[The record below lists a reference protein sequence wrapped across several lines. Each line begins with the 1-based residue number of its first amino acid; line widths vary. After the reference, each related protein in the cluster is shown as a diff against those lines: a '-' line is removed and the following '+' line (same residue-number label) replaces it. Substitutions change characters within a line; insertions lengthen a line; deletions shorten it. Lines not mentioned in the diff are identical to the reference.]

1 MAFFDQ
7 FVFYKS
13 EIIRQTAVAI
23 RATFT
28 ITKTFRVTKR
38 STKWSPIH
46 KDQCKVKLRTGLLS
60 DGAKFESTMAESF
73 ELEVSYSG

>member
-13 EIIRQTAVAI
+13 EIIRQTPVAV

-38 STKWSPIH
+38 STKWSLIH
-46 KDQCKVKLRTGLLS
+46 EKSVQGKTKNGPPFWWCQVRVY
-60 DGAKFESTMAESF
+60 DGGKF
-73 ELEVSYSG
+73 